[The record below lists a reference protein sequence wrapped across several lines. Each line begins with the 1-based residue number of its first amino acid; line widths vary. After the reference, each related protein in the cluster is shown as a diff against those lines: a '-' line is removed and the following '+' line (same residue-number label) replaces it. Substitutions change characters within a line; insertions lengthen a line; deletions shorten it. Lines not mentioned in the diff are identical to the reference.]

1 MSGLKIIADANMRGV
16 EAVFQPYGEVHLV
29 EGRSLRRQDLQ
40 GADVLLVRSVTS
52 VDSELL
58 RGTGVRFVGTATSG
72 LEHVDGHYLAEQGI
86 RFAHARGSNAN
97 AVVEYDLAA
106 IAACDDYLERLLDG
120 GVLGIVGQGH
130 VGAALARCARALGIR
145 IRCHDPW
152 LESVEDQADLAAV
165 LAADVICLHPELT
178 RRKPHPSYHLL
189 NADRLAQVS
198 GDSLLINTSRGA
210 VVDNAAL
217 CERLQ
222 QGRGPACVLDVWEH
236 EPHLQPGLL
245 EQVRLGT
252 PHIAGHSLDAKLEGT
267 RMLGAALATAFDLAP
282 PGVPREAG
290 GAPTL
295 SAPQELAGSAL
306 LRWLLSARYDIGA
319 DDAALRHAVTGPGTA
334 ATPAAVAA
342 AFDDLRRH
350 YPQRRELR
358 GSPVCAPSAPEAW
371 ASALG
376 YQPVAAEST
385 R

>member
-1 MSGLKIIADANMRGV
+1 MSGLTIVADANMRGV
-16 EAVFQPYGEVHLV
+16 ETVFSPYGEVQLV

-72 LEHVDGHYLAEQGI
+72 LEHVDAHYLAEQGI

-97 AVVEYDLAA
+97 AVVEYVLAA
-106 IAACDDYLERLLDG
+106 IAACDNYLERLLEG

-130 VGAALARCARALGIR
+130 VGRALARCARALGVQVR
-145 IRCHDPW
+145 AHDPW
-152 LESVEDQADLAAV
+152 LESVEDAADLAAV

-189 NADRLAQVS
+189 DAQALEQLPQH
-198 GDSLLINTSRGA
+198 SLLINASRGA

-217 CERLQ
+217 CSLLQ

-245 EQVRLGT
+245 QQVRLGT

-267 RMLGAALATAFDLAP
+267 RMLGAALAAAFDLAP
-282 PGVPREAG
+282 PALLEGDAVATLAAPPGLAG
-290 GAPTL
+290 GD
-295 SAPQELAGSAL
+295 L
-306 LRWLLSARYDIGA
+306 LRWLLQARYDIRA
-319 DDAALRHAVTGPGTA
+319 DDAALRDALAGASGAQA
-334 ATPAAVAA
+334 AQ
-342 AFDDLRRH
+342 AFDALRRL
-350 YPQRRELR
+350 YPQRRELK
-358 GSPVCAPSAPEAW
+358 GSPVYAPAAPAAW
-371 ASALG
+371 ATALG
-376 YQPVAAEST
+376 YRVADGGSAQ
-385 R
+385 